1 MVRTALFILSINSE
15 RDFSLFKSLR
25 LSLYSSLAIVIL
37 TIIRLRLRSEA
48 NTLKNKYVKQAP
60 EWGLSCAYILIR
72 SQNCF
77 GDYGKWERGTGNGER
92 GTGKREHENKNK
104 T

>member
-1 MVRTALFILSINSE
+1 MVRTALFILSINSD
-15 RDFSLFKSLR
+15 RDFSFSKSLR
-25 LSLYSSLAIVIL
+25 LALYSSLAIVML

-60 EWGLSCAYILIR
+60 EWGLCCAYILIC

-77 GDYGKWERGTGNGER
+77 GDYGKW